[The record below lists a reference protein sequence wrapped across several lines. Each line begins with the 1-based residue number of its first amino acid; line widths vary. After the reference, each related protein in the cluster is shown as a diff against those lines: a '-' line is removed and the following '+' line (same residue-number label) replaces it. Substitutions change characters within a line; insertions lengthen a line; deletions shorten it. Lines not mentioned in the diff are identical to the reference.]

1 MITRYI
7 NHKEYSN
14 ILYWY
19 AFFSTGPR
27 IILLIAFP
35 FFIFAFLLL
44 RFPVFIK
51 RIFLFNKPETIL
63 VLLLIISG
71 ITSGYL
77 SENVGR
83 SFRPTFNF
91 VYWQILILFFFNNR
105 NHLPWNSI
113 IKAITFGIIYTIFQ
127 QFFIKPF
134 VPKIPFIG
142 MPGKNS
148 FAFFMLS
155 FTPLALLYIKNLYG
169 YRAFYFFAGLF
180 LIAAAINGSRA
191 GFGILTVQTAYLFYV
206 NNFKRVNLLFP
217 SAIALAIF
225 IFFQYRTPIGN
236 LLSRI
241 NPEYGEL
248 VLEDDILDRDVSF
261 LIRKAQIIKGRALIS
276 ENPYFGIGLLNF
288 SKTPFK
294 FKADFVGANY
304 VIYKDY
310 VDKVETHNS
319 YLTLATELGMIAFI
333 LFLILILLT
342 LLKYIFRLSEN
353 DFAVHAFF
361 ISLLGMLTHFYFAN
375 VIINSFVWFTI
386 GLIIALIN
394 RSKKLPPILSRYHVR
409 I

>member
-51 RIFLFNKPETIL
+51 RIFIFNKPETIL
-63 VLLLIISG
+63 VLLLTIAGII
-71 ITSGYL
+71 SGYL

-91 VYWQILILFFFNNR
+91 VYWQVLILFFFNNR
-105 NHLPWNSI
+105 NHLPWNII

-134 VPKIPFIG
+134 VPRVSFIG

-148 FAFFMLS
+148 FAFLMLS
-155 FTPLALLYIKNLYG
+155 FAPIALLYIKNVYG

-180 LIAAAINGSRA
+180 LLAAAINGSRA
-191 GFGILTVQTAYLFYV
+191 GFGILTVQIAYLIYV
-206 NNFKRVNLLFP
+206 HNFKRVNLLFP

-248 VLEDDILDRDVSF
+248 VLEDDILDKDVSF
-261 LIRKAQIIKGRALIS
+261 LIRKAQIIKGRTLIE

-294 FKADFVGANY
+294 FRANFVGANY
-304 VIYKDY
+304 VIYKDFI
-310 VDKVETHNS
+310 DKVETHNS
-319 YLTLATELGMIAFI
+319 YLTLATELGVVAFVI
-333 LFLILILLT
+333 FCSIIIIT
-342 LLKYIFRLSEN
+342 LLKYFARLSEM
-353 DFAVHAFF
+353 DFAIHVFF
-361 ISLLGMLTHFYFAN
+361 ISLLGMLVHFYFAN
-375 VIINSFVWFTI
+375 IIINSFVWFTL
-386 GLIIALIN
+386 GLIMAFIN
-394 RSKKLPPILSRYHVR
+394 RSKKLTTVLTKPYGRK
-409 I
+409 